1 MWACWSN
8 WLAAAAAAAP
18 GFGRPG
24 TGLNLNAG
32 PRPPPIQSL
41 IASGRRL
48 ELHQRL
54 IPARGL
60 RGEPGRGG
68 GPGLKIDSE
77 SPVTRDS
84 EPGCLPLSDWQAQ
97 AEPLSRSRLGA
108 ASAPD
113 SEPTVG
119 QCAGAGPGCQ

>member
-1 MWACWSN
+1 MGM
-8 WLAAAAAAAP
+8 LVKLP
-18 GFGRPG
+18 GRARRRRP
-24 TGLNLNAG
+24 ARHG
-32 PRPPPIQSL
+32 PELERRAETSSDTVTDT
-41 IASGRRL
+41 ASGRRL